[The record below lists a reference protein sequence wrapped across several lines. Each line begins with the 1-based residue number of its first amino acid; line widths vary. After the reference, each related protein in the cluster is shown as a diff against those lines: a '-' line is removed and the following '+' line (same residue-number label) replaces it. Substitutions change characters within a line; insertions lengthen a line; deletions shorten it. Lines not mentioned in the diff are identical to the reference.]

1 MKSLAKYLDWVSVL
15 SVDYAGYWDGATG
28 HVAPLIASADEQ
40 YQTAN
45 TVSEEGVFFLLT
57 ERTPKTK

>member
-45 TVSEEGVFFLLT
+45 TVSEEGVFF
-57 ERTPKTK
+57 